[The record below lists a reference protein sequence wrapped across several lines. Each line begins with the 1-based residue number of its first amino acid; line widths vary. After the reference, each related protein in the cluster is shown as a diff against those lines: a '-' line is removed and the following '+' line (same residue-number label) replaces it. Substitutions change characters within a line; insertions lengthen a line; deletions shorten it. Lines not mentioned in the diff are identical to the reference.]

1 MDKRIL
7 LFLIIVWHMMMMMMS
22 GVCARNIRF
31 PPSHDTLKQGEILP
45 SPQPPFLMRQGIG
58 SIGNMVKEEEGLSRL
73 GSRPPRCEHKCRGC
87 TPCFPIQVPTAQVGP
102 QYANYEPEGWKCK
115 CGSIFFNP

>member
-1 MDKRIL
+1 MTTT
-7 LFLIIVWHMMMMMMS
+7 MS
-22 GVCARNIRF
+22 GECARNIHF
-31 PPSHDTLKQGEILP
+31 TPSHGVFHQGEVLP
-45 SPQPPFLMRQGIG
+45 TTQPPFVMREGIA
-58 SIGNMVKEEEGLSRL
+58 SIGNMVKEQEELSRL

-87 TPCFPIQVPTAQVGP
+87 TPCCPIQVPTAHVGP